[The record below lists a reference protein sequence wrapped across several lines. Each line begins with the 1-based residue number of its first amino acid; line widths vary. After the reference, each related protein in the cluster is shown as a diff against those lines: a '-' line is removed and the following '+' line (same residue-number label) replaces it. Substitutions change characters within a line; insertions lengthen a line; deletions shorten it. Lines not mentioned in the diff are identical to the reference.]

1 MTEVQKF
8 SEEVIK
14 ELDAM
19 KQAGMKVPSKAYD
32 RARDLEEMEEYED
45 MSVSECADLLI
56 ELG

>member
-1 MTEVQKF
+1 MSTTQKF
-8 SEEVIK
+8 ADEVIK

-19 KQAGMKVPSKAYD
+19 KKAGMRVTANAYN
-32 RARDLEEMEEYED
+32 RAKNLEEMEEYED